1 MIEYEGWGR
10 IRGTEE
16 NFKEEQTTRYCR
28 LYSGRDRHPREAL
41 RATVRA
47 LLGVAAQT
55 SDQRQVQVELLD
67 EPLHARAR
75 LVAHHLPRSQGTAAL
90 TIEAETI
97 TNVQL
102 FEDEFRSRFAS
113 R

>member
-1 MIEYEGWGR
+1 MDP
-10 IRGTEE
+10 
-16 NFKEEQTTRYCR
+16 R
-28 LYSGRDRHPREAL
+28 LVDDASAVRRFRNLLTALHERVRDRHPREAL

-75 LVAHHLPRSQGTAAL
+75 LVAHHLPRSQGSAAL